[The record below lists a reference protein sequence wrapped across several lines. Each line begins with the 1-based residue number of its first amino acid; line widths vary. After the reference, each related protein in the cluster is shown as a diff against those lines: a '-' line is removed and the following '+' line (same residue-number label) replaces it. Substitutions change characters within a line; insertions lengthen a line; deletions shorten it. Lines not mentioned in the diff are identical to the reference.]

1 VKFKLDENLPISS
14 AQALAGCGHEVDT
27 VAAEGLTGAAD
38 PRVVAAA
45 AAEARVLI
53 TLDRGMGD
61 IRAYPPGSHAGIVVL
76 RLHDQSAPAVRNP
89 VPQGQRPCT
98 AVKYS
103 NAAARCT
110 PSQPGCGSAARRGLL
125 A

>member
-1 VKFKLDENLPISS
+1 MKFKLDENLPVSS
-14 AQALAGCGHEVDT
+14 ARSLTKSGHDVDT

-38 PRVVAAA
+38 PDVVAAA

-76 RLHDQSAPAVRNP
+76 RLTDQSAPAVDDAVTELANFAGLEALGGA
-89 VPQGQRPCT
+89 VTVLQRGMLRIRHP
-98 AVKYS
+98 
-103 NAAARCT
+103 
-110 PSQPGCGSAARRGLL
+110 
-125 A
+125 

>member
-1 VKFKLDENLPISS
+1 VKFKLDENLPVS
-14 AQALAGCGHEVDT
+14 AVDALTGCGHDADT
-27 VAAEGLTGAAD
+27 VIAEGLTGAAD

-45 AAEARVLI
+45 AAEGRVLI

-76 RLHDQSAPAVRNP
+76 RLAEQSAPAVSEVITELANWADLDALAGA
-89 VPQGQRPCT
+89 VAVLQQGVLRI
-98 AVKYS
+98 
-103 NAAARCT
+103 
-110 PSQPGCGSAARRGLL
+110 RR